1 MGSLPHFYLYTISDV
16 GEGLIAKRRSYA
28 ATISHLTPP
37 FIETGLRREVDD
49 LLNDIKRY
57 LATDLRDESLNL
69 KIKNKAIG
77 MGLHRDLQLD
87 SIRTQAYSDTEIEKI
102 ENFAEELCAEKIVGG
117 QYTLGVPYDES
128 KIASSVK
135 LMCTE
140 PIAFSLANLD
150 EVQKKVT
157 RKQIENQAFFNDN
170 YRTKAQLAVKRVMD
184 NPAMANDPAL
194 LAQLGVSPV
203 TVAKAQAIKKASEP
217 KMNRM
222 MAMMMAKM
230 TEESKDGKKPKMGHG
245 HPAGIPKTGKMPDA
259 VKKMLA
265 SADTTAKSQH
275 PIDGK
280 SGATQQMDTVTREQ
294 LLFANAVLDIQD
306 AIRNVNNYRE
316 YLRKSPQMELDGFI
330 NALNGHYVA
339 PSPGG
344 DVISDPNVLPTGR
357 NLYGINAEAT
367 PTPAAWEKGKEMGNR
382 LLAEH
387 AKNHGGATPQR
398 SVSRFGRAALSKV
411 KEQRSLRSFTYWVLS
426 RSATSSTVC
435 WISA

>member
-1 MGSLPHFYLYTISDV
+1 M
-16 GEGLIAKRRSYA
+16 
-28 ATISHLTPP
+28 
-37 FIETGLRREVDD
+37 
-49 LLNDIKRY
+49 NDIKRY
-57 LATDLRDESLNL
+57 LATDLRDESLNR
-69 KIKNKAIG
+69 KIKNKAIQ

-87 SIRTQAYSDTEIEKI
+87 SLRTQAYTDAEIEKI

-117 QYTLGVPYDES
+117 QYTLGVPYEES
-128 KIASSVK
+128 KIAPSVK

-170 YRTKAQLAVKRVMD
+170 YRTKAQLAVKQVMD
-184 NPAMANDPAL
+184 NPALANDPAL
-194 LAQLGVSPV
+194 LARLGVSPE

-222 MAMMMAKM
+222 MAMMMSKM

-259 VKKMLA
+259 VKKMLEEKMKGEQMP
-265 SADTTAKSQH
+265 ADTTGKHKAVDS
-275 PIDGK
+275 K

-294 LLFANAVLDIQD
+294 LLFANAVLDIQQ
-306 AIRNVNNYRE
+306 AIQHINNYRE
-316 YLRKSPQMELDGFI
+316 YLRHTPQMELDAFI

-344 DVISDPNVLPTGR
+344 DVISDPNS
-357 NLYGINAEAT
+357 
-367 PTPAAWEKGKEMGNR
+367 
-382 LLAEH
+382 LLL
-387 AKNHGGATPQR
+387 GT
-398 SVSRFGRAALSKV
+398 
-411 KEQRSLRSFTYWVLS
+411 
-426 RSATSSTVC
+426 
-435 WISA
+435 